1 MVDQGKHVNIDGD
14 VICYA
19 AGFASQANE
28 FHVEHD
34 VFFTKKEAEKFC
46 GLYKIEQDSIEKRI
60 IPEPIEFCLSTV
72 KRMVKN
78 IVEKSGSSTYTVV
91 LSGADNFRVSA
102 ATIQGYKANR
112 IGTDK
117 PLHYEAIRTYITD
130 VLQNITVDGEEADDY
145 LSYRCVSHNET
156 IATIDKDLDNT
167 KGWHYNWNKDALYYV
182 DARTA
187 DSNFWVQVLTGDPTD
202 NIAGLYKLT
211 GSKASKAMKLEVEG
225 CYDYKAMRKVVL
237 ETYTRAFEK
246 LANTM
251 DVDYITDAELHRI
264 VSETGLLLWMRRHP
278 FETWSTDYASL

>member
-1 MVDQGKHVNIDGD
+1 MIEQSKHVNIDGD

-28 FHVEHD
+28 FHVDSD
-34 VFFTKKEAEKFC
+34 VFETKKEAEKFC
-46 GLYKIEQDSIEKRI
+46 ARYQLEHDIIDKRI

-78 IVEKSGSSTYTVV
+78 IVEKSGSTSYKVV
-91 LSGADNFRVSA
+91 LSGADNFRVTA

-112 IGTDK
+112 IGTAK

-130 VLQNITVDGEEADDY
+130 VLQSITVDGEEADDY

-167 KGWHYNWNKDALYYV
+167 EGWHYNWNHDRLYHV
-182 DARTA
+182 DQRTA

-211 GSKASKAMKLEVEG
+211 GSKASKAMKLEVEE

-246 LANTM
+246 LANKM
-251 DVDYITDAELHRI
+251 DVDYITDEELHRI
-264 VSETGLLLWMRRHP
+264 VSETGLLLWMRRAP
-278 FETWSTDYASL
+278 DETWSTSYGSL